1 RQTPETKQDMRMRHE
16 NTRNAFPYFALFLEN
31 WRFSLKARYVNR
43 VHSLH
48 FEDYPGGIWLPRPIV
63 LL

>member
-1 RQTPETKQDMRMRHE
+1 MRHE